1 MFFQNSL
8 AFSDPMNVGNLT
20 SGSSAFSKPSLYIWK
35 FLFHIMLKP
44 SLKDFEHNLTSVGN
58 ECNCPVVWT
67 FFITTLLGFPGS
79 LDGKASSY
87 NVGDLGLI
95 PGSARS
101 PGEGNGNPLQYSCL
115 ENPMDGGPWQATPHG
130 FAKSQTWLKWLSM
143 HTQID
148 CRRTWWICV
157 QFIIILGCRIHA
169 VVWQLKKTKSKLRYL
184 FICSH

>member
-1 MFFQNSL
+1 MCFFY
-8 AFSDPMNVGNLT
+8 DPVNFGNLN

-115 ENPMDGGPWQATPHG
+115 ENPMDWGTWWATVHG
-130 FAKSQTWLKWLSM
+130 IAKSPTRLSDFTFTFTLSLFVAVKSYNSKRQSIGTKV
-143 HTQID
+143 HLL
-148 CRRTWWICV
+148 V
-157 QFIIILGCRIHA
+157 QSANTCILTLLYWHIR
-169 VVWQLKKTKSKLRYL
+169 
-184 FICSH
+184 